1 MSWQVDRQGNSTGCK
16 PATCL
21 EAATS
26 YKNKKALLLLTKNI
40 NSMNDLVKLAGRSHH
55 SRDIYYIIT
64 EVGIIETKRDNIK
77 KSSQNSVIKI
87 VPQLGSFTVLHY
99 SCQNKCCRLQ
109 KENTVYYIIYLKK
122 K

>member
-26 YKNKKALLLLTKNI
+26 YKNKRALLLLTKNI
-40 NSMNDLVKLAGRSHH
+40 NSLNKLVELAGRSHH

-64 EVGIIETKRDNIK
+64 EVGIIETKSDNIK

-99 SCQNKCCRLQ
+99 
-109 KENTVYYIIYLKK
+109 
-122 K
+122 